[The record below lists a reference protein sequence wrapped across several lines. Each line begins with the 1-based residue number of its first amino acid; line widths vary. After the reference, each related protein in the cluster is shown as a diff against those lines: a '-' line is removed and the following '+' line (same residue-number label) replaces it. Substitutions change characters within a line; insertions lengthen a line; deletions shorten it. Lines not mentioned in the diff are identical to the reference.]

1 MTNAVFMPYVLEF
14 NRRAVDEKL
23 ARVAAYLGL
32 QPSYSAFL
40 DFVMKLRADL
50 GVPHTL
56 KEFGVTNPDIP
67 LMATMSPNDPT
78 AGATRFRSPRKPRR
92 IFSAGRWR
100 AGSESGSGESSPLP
114 SGLNS

>member
-1 MTNAVFMPYVLEF
+1 MTNAVVMPPVLRF
-14 NRRAVDEKL
+14 NRPAIEEKM

-40 DFVMKLRADL
+40 DFVMKLRSDL

-56 KEFGVTNPDIP
+56 PEFGVANPDIA

-78 AGATRFRSPRKPRR
+78 AGGNPVPLDEAGARSL
-92 IFSAGRWR
+92 FER
-100 AGSESGSGESSPLP
+100 AMRGTI
-114 SGLNS
+114 